1 MYNVTTPEQDSLP
14 GDPTREK
21 LKTEALRLFAERGI
35 NGVSVRDIV
44 SASGLRNSSSIHYYF
59 GTKEAL
65 VKELVVD
72 IARHTDIRRNRVLD
86 ELEAAGGPGSVAE
99 VVRVL
104 IETSVERPED
114 KDDPPGITRGYMRFI
129 MMLQLNH
136 LRVFNE
142 AVAVENKWNSGYLR
156 CLDHLR
162 SLLPDIPREVLNQRF
177 IFMTLSVGTALSA
190 REGAMESSGHSNRL
204 WGTSYALENLIDT
217 VCGMLEQP
225 PSSETLDALGTGGLQ
240 VAG

>member
-1 MYNVTTPEQDSLP
+1 M
-14 GDPTREK
+14 
-21 LKTEALRLFAERGI
+21 EALRLFAERGI

-72 IARHTDIRRNRVLD
+72 IARHTDIKRNRVLD
-86 ELEAAGGPGSVAE
+86 EIEADGGPASVAE

-104 IETSVERPED
+104 IETSIDRPGD
-114 KDDPPGITRGYMRFI
+114 TAGQSGATRGYMRFI

-136 LRVFNE
+136 LRIFNE

-156 CLDHLR
+156 CLDYLR
-162 SLLPDIPREVLNQRF
+162 QLLPDIPREILNQRF

-190 REGAMESSGHSNRL
+190 REGAMESPGHSNRL
-204 WGTSYALENLIDT
+204 WGTRYALENLIDT

-225 PSSETLDALGTGGLQ
+225 PSATTKEAFVTGESVTEG
-240 VAG
+240 

>member
-1 MYNVTTPEQDSLP
+1 MTIPEQDSLP

-21 LKTEALRLFAERGI
+21 LKLEALRLFSERGI

-72 IARHTDIRRNRVLD
+72 IARHTDIKRNRVLD
-86 ELEAAGGPGSVAE
+86 ELEQAGGPVSVAE

-104 IETSVERPED
+104 IETSINGPD
-114 KDDPPGITRGYMRFI
+114 AGDDDAGIARGYMRFI

-136 LRVFNE
+136 LRIFNE
-142 AVAVENKWNSGYLR
+142 AVAVENRWNSGYLR

-162 SLLPDIPREVLNQRF
+162 KLLPEVPPEILNQRF
-177 IFMTLSVGTALSA
+177 IFMTLAVGTALSA
-190 REGAMESSGHSNRL
+190 REASMEAATNPNRL
-204 WGTSYALENLIDT
+204 WGTRYALENLIDT

-225 PSSETLDALGTGGLQ
+225 PSESTLEAFRSGREQASG
-240 VAG
+240 